1 MPRQAVF
8 QERSKNIAL
17 GIGVTSLFFLFS
29 AFLPVIGFVFSLF
42 IPLPVLF
49 FRTKLG
55 RNPGIYIP
63 IGTLILITL
72 VLGRVSVDML
82 YFSGLLILG
91 FSLSEFFEKKLSVEA
106 TVLATCGVVLA
117 SGLIGL
123 LAFSA
128 SAGQS
133 LLTFVSAHVAHNLE
147 MTLALYEKLGV
158 SQDAITAV
166 AQSMD
171 QIRFVML
178 RILPALTII
187 SALFVCWLNIIA
199 AKPVL
204 TGRALPY
211 PDFGALNLWRAPDQI
226 IWILIG
232 SGLAMLLP
240 SKGVKLIGV
249 NGLLVVLT
257 IYFFQG
263 IAIVSFY
270 FEKKQ
275 MPRFFRIM
283 LYTLIALQQVLLLV
297 VIGLGVFDLW
307 LNFRKIGLKQD

>member
-1 MPRQAVF
+1 VL
-8 QERSKNIAL
+8 QETSKNIAI

-29 AFLPVIGFVFSLF
+29 AFLPIIGFVFSLF

-49 FRTKLG
+49 YRTKLG
-55 RNPGIYIP
+55 RKWGLYVPL
-63 IGTLILITL
+63 GTLLLITL
-72 VLGRVSVDML
+72 VAGRISVDML

-106 TVLATCGVVLA
+106 TVLGTCGVVLA

-123 LAFSA
+123 MAFSA

-133 LLTFVSAHVAHNLE
+133 LAAYVSAHVAHNLE
-147 MTLALYEKLGV
+147 LTLTLYEKLGV
-158 SQDAITAV
+158 SQEAITLV
-166 AQSMD
+166 SNSMD

-178 RILPALTII
+178 RILPALTIM

-211 PDFGALNLWRAPDQI
+211 PDFGPLNLWRAPDPI

-240 SKGVKLIGV
+240 GKGVKLIGV

-263 IAIVSFY
+263 MAIVSFY
-270 FEKKQ
+270 FEKKG

-283 LYTLIALQQVLLLV
+283 LYTLIALQQVLLLI

-307 LNFRKIGLKQD
+307 LNFRKIGIKQD

>member
-1 MPRQAVF
+1 VL
-8 QERSKNIAL
+8 QETSKNIAL
-17 GIGVTSLFFLFS
+17 GIGVTSLFFLLS
-29 AFLPVIGFVFSLF
+29 AFLPVLGFVFSLF

-49 FRTKLG
+49 YRTKLG
-55 RNPGIYIP
+55 RTPGIYVP
-63 IGTLILITL
+63 VGALILIML
-72 VLGRVSVDML
+72 VLGKVSVDLL

-91 FSLSEFFEKKLSVEA
+91 FSLSEFFEKKLSVEV
-106 TVLATCGVVLA
+106 TVLGTCGVVLA
-117 SGLIGL
+117 SGLVGL

-133 LLTFVSAHVAHNLE
+133 LVAFLSAHVAHNLE
-147 MTLALYEKLGV
+147 MTLTLYKKLGV
-158 SQDAITAV
+158 SQDAITV
-166 AQSMD
+166 VTNSMD
-171 QIRFVML
+171 QIRYVML
-178 RILPALTII
+178 RILPALTIM

-211 PDFGALNLWRAPDQI
+211 PDFGPLNHWRAPERVV
-226 IWILIG
+226 WLLIG

-249 NGLLVVLT
+249 NGLLIVLT

-263 IAIVSFY
+263 IAIVSFF

-283 LYTLIALQQVLLLV
+283 LYTLIALQQIFLLV

-307 LNFRKIGLKQD
+307 LNFRKIGTKQD

>member
-1 MPRQAVF
+1 MF
-8 QERSKNIAL
+8 QETIKHIAF

-29 AFLPVIGFVFSLF
+29 AFLPVLGFAFSLF

-49 FRTKLG
+49 YRTKLG
-55 RNPGIYIP
+55 RNPGIYVP
-63 IGTLILITL
+63 IGTLLLITL
-72 VLGRVSVDML
+72 VLGRVSVDLL
-82 YFSGLLILG
+82 YFGGLLVLG
-91 FSLSEFFEKKLSVEA
+91 FSLSEFFEKKLSVEW
-106 TVLATCGVVLA
+106 TVLGTCAVVLA
-117 SGLIGL
+117 SGLMGL

-133 LLTFVSAHVAHNLE
+133 LVAFVSAHVTQNLE

-158 SQDAITAV
+158 SQDAVDAV
-166 AQSMD
+166 ANSMD

-178 RILPALTII
+178 RLLPALTIV
-187 SALFVCWLNIIA
+187 SALFVCWVNIIA

-211 PDFGALNLWRAPDQI
+211 PEFGPLNHWRAPEQA
-226 IWILIG
+226 IWLLIG

-240 SKGVKLIGV
+240 SKGIKLIGV
-249 NGLLVVLT
+249 NGLLIVLT

-263 IAIVSFY
+263 MAIVSFY
-270 FEKKQ
+270 FEKKK

-283 LYTLIALQQVLLLV
+283 LYTLIALQQVFLLV
-297 VIGLGVFDLW
+297 IIGLGVFDLW
-307 LNFRKIGLKQD
+307 LNFRKIETKQD

>member
-1 MPRQAVF
+1 VF
-8 QERSKNIAL
+8 QETSKNIAI

-29 AFLPVIGFVFSLF
+29 VFLPVLGFAFSLF

-49 FRTKLG
+49 YRAKLG

-63 IGTLILITL
+63 IGTLLLITL

-82 YFSGLLILG
+82 YFSGLLLLG

-106 TVLATCGVVLA
+106 TVLGTCVVVLG
-117 SGLIGL
+117 SGLVGL

-128 SAGQS
+128 AAGQS
-133 LLTFVSAHVAHNLE
+133 LLAFISAHVAHNLE
-147 MTLALYEKLGV
+147 MTLTLYEKLGV
-158 SQDAITAV
+158 SQDAITVV
-166 AQSMD
+166 ANSMD

-178 RILPALTII
+178 RILPALAIM
-187 SALFVCWLNIIA
+187 SALFVCWLNILV

-211 PDFGALNLWRAPDQI
+211 PDFGPLRLWRAPDQA
-226 IWILIG
+226 IWLLIG
-232 SGLAMLLP
+232 SGLTMLLP
-240 SKGVKLIGV
+240 DKGLKLIGV

-263 IAIVSFY
+263 MAIVSFF
-270 FEKKQ
+270 FEKKN

-283 LYTLIALQQVLLLV
+283 LYTLIALQQVFLLI

-307 LNFRKIGLKQD
+307 LNFRKIGIKQD

>member
-1 MPRQAVF
+1 M
-8 QERSKNIAL
+8 
-17 GIGVTSLFFLFS
+17 GIGLTSLFFLFS
-29 AFLPVIGFVFSLF
+29 AFLPIVGFLFSLF

-49 FRTKLG
+49 YRTKLG
-55 RNPGIYIP
+55 RKLGIYVP
-63 IGTLILITL
+63 VGTLLLITL
-72 VLGRVSVDML
+72 VLGRVSVDLL
-82 YFSGLLILG
+82 YFGGLLVLG
-91 FSLSEFFEKKLSVEA
+91 FSLSEFFEKRLSVEA
-106 TVLATCGVVLA
+106 TVVGTCGVVLI
-117 SGLIGL
+117 SGLVGL

-133 LLTFVSAHVAHNLE
+133 LLAFVSAHVTHNLE
-147 MTLALYEKLGV
+147 MTLTLYEKLGV
-158 SQDAITAV
+158 SQDAITV
-166 AQSMD
+166 VTNSMD

-178 RILPALTII
+178 RILPALTIM
-187 SALFVCWLNIIA
+187 SALFVCWVNLMA

-211 PDFGALNLWRAPDQI
+211 PDFGPLNHWRAPEQVV
-226 IWILIG
+226 WVLIG
-232 SGLAMLLP
+232 SGLIMLLP
-240 SKGVKLIGV
+240 SKGVKLVGV

-263 IAIVSFY
+263 MGIISFF

-275 MPRFFRIM
+275 VPRFFRVM

-307 LNFRKIGLKQD
+307 LNFRKIGIKQE